1 MLESQDKRQFMRM
14 AINTSV
20 KGVLTGNEGDKPFE
34 ATCLDLSAEGLSLA
48 LPVSAQVGDRVFIEI
63 PASGTR
69 IAPLSVKTVVVRSE
83 PSNDNPGHCII
94 GCRITEMS

>member
-20 KGVLTGNEGDKPFE
+20 KGMLTGSEVDRPFD

-48 LPVSAQVGDRVFIEI
+48 LPESARVGDRVFIEI

-69 IAPLSVKTVVVRSE
+69 VAPLSVKAVVVRSE
-83 PSNDNPGHCII
+83 PSNDNPHHCII
-94 GCRITEMS
+94 GCRIIEMS